1 MNDMKMLIKLIEK
14 LCKVEDREF
23 DISDSP
29 HRILH
34 KTFEQQGVKKVI
46 KILEGISNGDIK
58 PKDYL
63 D

>member
-1 MNDMKMLIKLIEK
+1 MNMLIKLIEK
-14 LCKVEDREF
+14 LCKVNDAEF

-34 KTFEQQGVKKVI
+34 KTFERQGVKRVI